1 MPEVKEMKKTISSFL
16 ILCLLLPGVA
26 LADVQSQINAPEH
39 LETTIKSKT
48 GKTEIIIDAAVEVP
62 GVSKAPVFSV
72 LPMPVPAENVVAL
85 ADELLGP
92 GFWMG
97 QTEYAPD
104 NYAANTDGTRDQA
117 SDSLLILS
125 LDGQKILSADAKKLN
140 GSYHGKLQ
148 VSYQDYTHNSSNPQE
163 LPFAADEMDET
174 RALYARRGTEAAEC
188 ACSYEEAAALAR
200 SAAQAV
206 APDLTEMT
214 GGVAIGRDGTT
225 EGYEFC
231 FYRLLNG
238 IPITYTVSR
247 GIQDLASTG
256 VIHKEPWPFEALRI
270 IVYGDIGIGTI
281 LYESPYQIGETLEE
295 APLLLSFDQIMRVA
309 ETILPL
315 KLAYLEQE
323 GKAVRARVDR
333 ITFGYARIDCMDTLY
348 QYKLVPAWDFFGVVE
363 DSSRKE
369 FAFDNY
375 SLLTVNAIDGTII
388 DRNYGY

>member
-1 MPEVKEMKKTISSFL
+1 MKR
-16 ILCLLLPGVA
+16 ILSIMLVLGLMLSGIA
-26 LADVQSQINAPEH
+26 LADVQSRIIAPEH

-62 GVSKAPVFSV
+62 GVSKAPVFKV
-72 LPMPVPAENVVAL
+72 LPMPVPAENVVTL
-85 ADELLGP
+85 ADELLGS
-92 GFWMG
+92 GLWMG

-200 SAAQAV
+200 RAAQAV
-206 APDLTEMT
+206 APGLTEMT
-214 GGVAIGRDGTT
+214 GGVAIGRDGKT

-238 IPITYTVSR
+238 IPVTYTASR
-247 GIQDLASTG
+247 GIQDMASTS

-270 IVYGDIGIGTI
+270 IVYGDIGIGTV

-295 APLLLSFDQIMRVA
+295 APPLLSFDQIMQVA

-323 GKAVRARVDR
+323 GKAVHAHVYR
-333 ITFGYARIDCMDTLY
+333 ITFGYARVDCMDTLY

-369 FAFDNY
+369 YAFDNY
-375 SLLTVNAIDGTII
+375 SLLTINAMDGTVI

>member
-1 MPEVKEMKKTISSFL
+1 MKR
-16 ILCLLLPGVA
+16 ILSIILTLSLLLPGIA

-48 GKTEIIIDAAVEVP
+48 GKTEIIIDATVDVP
-62 GVSKAPVFSV
+62 DVSKTPVFSV

-85 ADELLGP
+85 ADELLGQ
-92 GFWMG
+92 GLWMG
-97 QTEYAPD
+97 PTEYMPD
-104 NYAANTDGTRDQA
+104 NYAANTDGTVDQA
-117 SDSLLILS
+117 SDSISILS
-125 LDGQKILSADAKKLN
+125 FEGQKILLADAKKLN

-148 VSYQDYTHNSSNPQE
+148 VSYQNYAHYTSNPQG
-163 LPFAADEMDET
+163 LPFAADDMDDS
-174 RALYARRGTEAAEC
+174 RALYARHGTEAIGC
-188 ACSYEEAAALAR
+188 TCSYEEAAALAR
-200 SAAQAV
+200 KAAQAV

-214 GGVAIGRDGTT
+214 GGIAIGRDGTT

-247 GIQDLASTG
+247 GIQDMASTS

-270 IVYGDIGIGTI
+270 IVYGDLGIGTI

-295 APLLLSFDQIMRVA
+295 TPQLLSFEQIMQVA

-323 GKAVRARVDR
+323 GKSVHAQVYR
-333 ITFGYARIDCMDTLY
+333 ITFGYARVDCMDTLY

-369 FAFDNY
+369 YAFDNY
-375 SLLTVNAIDGTII
+375 SLLTINAIDGTVI

>member
-1 MPEVKEMKKTISSFL
+1 MLVLGLM
-16 ILCLLLPGVA
+16 LPGIA
-26 LADVQSQINAPEH
+26 LADVQSRIIAPEH

-97 QTEYAPD
+97 PMEYAPD
-104 NYAANTDGTRDQA
+104 NYAANSDGTVNQT

-125 LDGQKILSADAKKLN
+125 LHGQKILSADATKLN
-140 GSYHGKLQ
+140 GSYHGKQQ
-148 VSYQDYTHNSSNPQE
+148 VSYQDYTHYSSNPQE
-163 LPFAADEMDET
+163 LPFAADDMDDT

-200 SAAQAV
+200 RAAQAV
-206 APDLTEMT
+206 APGLTEMT
-214 GGVAIGRDGTT
+214 GGVAIGRDGKT

-238 IPITYTVSR
+238 IPVTYTASR
-247 GIQDLASTG
+247 GIQDMASTS

-270 IVYGDIGIGTI
+270 IVYGDIGIGTV

-295 APLLLSFDQIMRVA
+295 APPLLSFDQIMQVA

-323 GKAVRARVDR
+323 GKAVHARVDR
-333 ITFGYARIDCMDTLY
+333 ITFGYARVDCMDTLY

-369 FAFDNY
+369 YAFDNY
-375 SLLTVNAIDGTII
+375 SLLTINAIDGTVI

>member
-1 MPEVKEMKKTISSFL
+1 MKKTISLFL
-16 ILCLLLPGVA
+16 ILCLLLPGIA
-26 LADVQSQINAPEH
+26 LADVRSQINAPEH

-62 GVSKAPVFSV
+62 DVSKAPVISV

-92 GFWMG
+92 GLWMG
-97 QTEYAPD
+97 PTEYTPD
-104 NYAANTDGTRDQA
+104 NYSPNSDGTVNQQA

-125 LDGQKILSADAKKLN
+125 LEGQKILLADAKKLN

-148 VSYQDYTHNSSNPQE
+148 VSYQDYTHYSSNPQE
-163 LPFAADEMDET
+163 LPFNADDMDNT
-174 RALYARRGTEAAEC
+174 RALYARRTTEAAEC
-188 ACSYEEAAALAR
+188 TCSYEEAAALAR
-200 SAAQAV
+200 KTAQAV

-214 GGVAIGRDGTT
+214 GGVAIGRDGKT

-231 FYRLLNG
+231 FYRLLHG
-238 IPITYTVSR
+238 IPVTYTVSR
-247 GIQDLASTG
+247 GIQDMVSTAD
-256 VIHKEPWPFEALRI
+256 IHKEPWPFEALRI
-270 IVYGDIGIGTI
+270 IVYEDIGVGTV

-295 APLLLSFDQIMRVA
+295 EPPLLSFDQIMQVA

-323 GKAVRARVDR
+323 GKAVHARVDR
-333 ITFGYARIDCMDTLY
+333 IAFGYARVDCMDTLY

-363 DSSRKE
+363 DSKRKE
-369 FAFDNY
+369 YTFDNY
-375 SLLTVNAIDGTII
+375 SLLTINAIDGTVI

>member
-1 MPEVKEMKKTISSFL
+1 MLVLGLM
-16 ILCLLLPGVA
+16 LPGIA
-26 LADVQSQINAPEH
+26 LADVQSRIIAPEH

-97 QTEYAPD
+97 PMEYAPD
-104 NYAANTDGTRDQA
+104 NYAANSDGTVNQT

-125 LDGQKILSADAKKLN
+125 LHGQKILSADATKLN
-140 GSYHGKLQ
+140 GSYHGKQQ
-148 VSYQDYTHNSSNPQE
+148 VSYQDYTHYSSNPQE
-163 LPFAADEMDET
+163 LPFAADDMDDT

-200 SAAQAV
+200 RAAHAV
-206 APDLTEMT
+206 APGLTEMT
-214 GGVAIGRDGTT
+214 GGVAIGRDGKT

-238 IPITYTVSR
+238 IPVTYTASR
-247 GIQDLASTG
+247 GIQDMASTS

-270 IVYGDIGIGTI
+270 IVYGDIGIGTV

-295 APLLLSFDQIMRVA
+295 APPLLSFDQIMQVA

-323 GKAVRARVDR
+323 GKAVHARVDR
-333 ITFGYARIDCMDTLY
+333 ITFGYARVDCMDTLY

-369 FAFDNY
+369 YAFDNY
-375 SLLTVNAIDGTII
+375 SLLTINAIDGTVI

>member
-1 MPEVKEMKKTISSFL
+1 MKR
-16 ILCLLLPGVA
+16 ILSIMLVLGLMLPGIA
-26 LADVQSQINAPEH
+26 LADVQSRIIAPEH

-97 QTEYAPD
+97 PMEYAPD
-104 NYAANTDGTRDQA
+104 NYAANSDGTVNQT

-125 LDGQKILSADAKKLN
+125 LHGQKILSADATKLN
-140 GSYHGKLQ
+140 GSYHGKQQ
-148 VSYQDYTHNSSNPQE
+148 VSYQDYTHYSSNPQE
-163 LPFAADEMDET
+163 LPFAADDMDDT

-200 SAAQAV
+200 RAAHAV
-206 APDLTEMT
+206 APGLTEMT
-214 GGVAIGRDGTT
+214 GGVAIGRDGKT

-238 IPITYTVSR
+238 IPVTYTASR
-247 GIQDLASTG
+247 GIQDMASTS

-270 IVYGDIGIGTI
+270 IVYGDIGIGTV

-295 APLLLSFDQIMRVA
+295 APPLLSFDQIMQVA

-323 GKAVRARVDR
+323 GKAVHARVDR
-333 ITFGYARIDCMDTLY
+333 ITFGYARVDCMDTLY

-369 FAFDNY
+369 YAFDNY
-375 SLLTVNAIDGTII
+375 SLLTINAIDGTVI

>member
-1 MPEVKEMKKTISSFL
+1 MRKMLTFL
-16 ILCLLLPGVA
+16 LALMLLCPAA
-26 LADVQSQINAPEH
+26 LAAIQSQINAPEH

-97 QTEYAPD
+97 PMEYAPD
-104 NYAANTDGTRDQA
+104 NYAANSDGTVNQT

-125 LDGQKILSADAKKLN
+125 LHGQKILSADATKLN

-148 VSYQDYTHNSSNPQE
+148 VSYQDYTHYSSYPQE

-214 GGVAIGRDGTT
+214 GGVAIGRDGKT

-231 FYRLLNG
+231 FYRLLHG
-238 IPITYTVSR
+238 IPVTYTASR

-369 FAFDNY
+369 YAFDNY
-375 SLLTVNAIDGTII
+375 SLLTINAMDGTVI

>member
-1 MPEVKEMKKTISSFL
+1 MKKTISSFL

-214 GGVAIGRDGTT
+214 GGVAIGRDGKT

-231 FYRLLNG
+231 FYRLLHG
-238 IPITYTVSR
+238 IPVTYTVSR

>member
-1 MPEVKEMKKTISSFL
+1 MKR
-16 ILCLLLPGVA
+16 ILSIMLVLGLMLPGIA
-26 LADVQSQINAPEH
+26 LADVQSRIIAPEH

-97 QTEYAPD
+97 PMEYAPD
-104 NYAANTDGTRDQA
+104 NYAANSDGTVNQT

-125 LDGQKILSADAKKLN
+125 LHGQKILSADATKLN

-148 VSYQDYTHNSSNPQE
+148 VSYQDYTHYSSNPQE
-163 LPFAADEMDET
+163 LPFAADDMDDT

-200 SAAQAV
+200 RAAQAV
-206 APDLTEMT
+206 APSLTEMT
-214 GGVAIGRDGTT
+214 GGVAIGRDGKT

-238 IPITYTVSR
+238 IPVTYTASR
-247 GIQDLASTG
+247 GIQDMASTS

-270 IVYGDIGIGTI
+270 IVYGDLGIGTV

-295 APLLLSFDQIMRVA
+295 APPLLSFDQIMQVT

-323 GKAVRARVDR
+323 GKSVHAQVYR
-333 ITFGYARIDCMDTLY
+333 ITFGYARVDCMDTLY

-363 DSSRKE
+363 NSSRKE
-369 FAFDNY
+369 YAFDNY
-375 SLLTVNAIDGTII
+375 SLLTVNAIDGTVI